1 MSAQKTKA
9 AGHLAAIFTML
20 IWGTTFISTKV
31 LLEDLSPLEILVLRF
46 VAGYIFLWIIRPVPL
61 KAGSL
66 KQEGI
71 MIVAGI
77 TGIGIYY
84 LMENIAL
91 TLTQA
96 SNISV
101 IVSIAYFY
109 RYSGPL
115 FPGRGE
121 NEEEYRSG
129 ICVCNGRHL
138 SDHIPERGDSRV
150 KSTGRFPWCGS
161 GSHLGSIFHL
171 FQKNSRF
178 WI

>member
-31 LLEDLSPLEILVLRF
+31 LLEDTGAAVCGRLYFPVDYPPGSFESRKPETGRDHDRGRYYGDRYLLSYGKHCPDF
-46 VAGYIFLWIIRPVPL
+46 D
-61 KAGSL
+61 
-66 KQEGI
+66 
-71 MIVAGI
+71 
-77 TGIGIYY
+77 TGIEYQRYCIDRP
-84 LMENIAL
+84 
-91 TLTQA
+91 
-96 SNISV
+96 
-101 IVSIAYFY
+101 YFY